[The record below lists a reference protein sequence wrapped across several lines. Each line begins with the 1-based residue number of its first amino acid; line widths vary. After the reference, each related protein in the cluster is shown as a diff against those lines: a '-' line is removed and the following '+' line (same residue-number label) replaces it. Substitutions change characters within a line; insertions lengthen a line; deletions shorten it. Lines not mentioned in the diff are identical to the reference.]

1 MGSNN
6 AESDVGSKSAREG
19 AEAQT
24 LSIDIPLSV
33 NKINDATSLR
43 RQSPS
48 GAKPNF
54 NKGTLIGRQIRWYH
68 H

>member
-1 MGSNN
+1 VY
-6 AESDVGSKSAREG
+6 EEELKLRL
-19 AEAQT
+19 T
-24 LSIDIPLSV
+24 PIDIPLSSV

-54 NKGTLIGRQIRWYH
+54 NKRTLIGRQIRWYH